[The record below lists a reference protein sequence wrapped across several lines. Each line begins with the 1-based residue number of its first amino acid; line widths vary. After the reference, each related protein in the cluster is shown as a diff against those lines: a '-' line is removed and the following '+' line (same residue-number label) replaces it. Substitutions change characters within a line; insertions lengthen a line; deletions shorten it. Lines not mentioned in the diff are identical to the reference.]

1 MSEQRLTQSPE
12 KAKQRNARR
21 ESRPDSVPSLQGGL
35 HPLLQLQRTIGNRA
49 VNRLLQSRTL
59 QAKLTVSQPH
69 DPYEQEADR
78 VAEQVMRMPDPT
90 IQRTC
95 APCAAGGP
103 PCPKCADEKK
113 PTVQRKAD
121 LPAAPAQQ
129 GVPDDFVRDLGPGQP
144 LDSATR
150 AFFEPRFGHDFSQV
164 RVHSDAN
171 AAESAWAVN
180 ALAYTVG
187 RDVAFGAGQYAPQT
201 GAGRKLLAHELTHVV
216 QQGSDYSP
224 ETAGN
229 KSRPLTVSPSQGALE
244 VEAYR
249 MAESYN
255 WHEPPVGGLSHRI
268 VQRQATPPAA
278 PVTPV
283 APRICAVTAIAA
295 FGPPDGPPVGNAGMT
310 ADTITAMAC
319 LQNAV
324 TAAGGMMHVT
334 TRFRTQAYQD
344 HLVEVW
350 DKVNAPAHPG
360 AECAAV
366 RQNYATER
374 LTHFP
379 MGEPARGVSNH
390 TNGTAFDATVTLPAG
405 ANLTTIEAGCN
416 LTRPVA
422 GEPWHFET

>member
-21 ESRPDSVPSLQGGL
+21 ESRPDSAPSLHGGL

-95 APCAAGGP
+95 APCTAGGP

-144 LDSATR
+144 LDLATR
-150 AFFEPRFGHDFSQV
+150 AFFEPRFGHDFSKV
-164 RVHSDAN
+164 RLHTDAN

-201 GAGRKLLAHELTHVV
+201 GAGRKLMAHELTHVV
-216 QQGSDYSP
+216 QQRDMGS
-224 ETAGN
+224 
-229 KSRPLTVSPSQGALE
+229 KMVRHPL
-244 VEAYR
+244 
-249 MAESYN
+249 
-255 WHEPPVGGLSHRI
+255 
-268 VQRQATPPAA
+268 
-278 PVTPV
+278 
-283 APRICAVTAIAA
+283 
-295 FGPPDGPPVGNAGMT
+295 
-310 ADTITAMAC
+310 
-319 LQNAV
+319 
-324 TAAGGMMHVT
+324 
-334 TRFRTQAYQD
+334 
-344 HLVEVW
+344 
-350 DKVNAPAHPG
+350 
-360 AECAAV
+360 
-366 RQNYATER
+366 
-374 LTHFP
+374 
-379 MGEPARGVSNH
+379 
-390 TNGTAFDATVTLPAG
+390 VTLR
-405 ANLTTIEAGCN
+405 I
-416 LTRPVA
+416 
-422 GEPWHFET
+422 PWHQLSSAG